1 MGTAQWC
8 SGLWEVLLACLARG
22 LGSLCCPLPRHNVA
36 QKILSGY
43 LSCLLNHMTHV
54 FSTNFGMGIWD
65 PATLLPLCLLL
76 KPGRIDPSTWKSP
89 ELSKDAV
96 TIPYLCPIQQ
106 GFVRTYTELP
116 EWEKTSM
123 RKERIET
130 KMKRLIQQKYYLATV
145 VAFPM

>member
-1 MGTAQWC
+1 
-8 SGLWEVLLACLARG
+8 
-22 LGSLCCPLPRHNVA
+22 
-36 QKILSGY
+36 
-43 LSCLLNHMTHV
+43 
-54 FSTNFGMGIWD
+54 MGIWD
-65 PATLLPLCLLL
+65 PAALLPLSLLL
-76 KPGRIDPSTWKSP
+76 KPGRIDPSTWKYP

-130 KMKRLIQQKYYLATV
+130 KIKRLIQQKYYLATI
-145 VAFPM
+145 VAFPCRTGVKIPTEDSPERNLFSFPLSSFGSGQQS